1 MTIRHLRIF
10 VAVCE
15 EGSMT
20 KAGQKLFMAQ
30 PTVSLAISKLE
41 KHYGVQLFDRLSKR
55 LYLTDTGRE
64 LLAYAQHIIQ
74 MFDEMETKVQNLGN
88 SGTLR
93 IGSSVTIGNRFLPS
107 LLKTFSHNRPGVA
120 VKSQI
125 DNSERIEQAVLDNQ
139 VDLGLIEG
147 VTRSSELVNEAFWDD
162 ELVLLFARGHRWE
175 TQAAVMPDQLKDEPF
190 LAREHG
196 SGGREVLESALLL
209 HDIKIEPVWE
219 SISTQ
224 AIVQAVINGIGW
236 AVLPLLLV
244 ESLLEQG
251 LLVTRP
257 IEGISLNRKF
267 AIIYHKNKYLTDIMQ
282 EFMDLCTAPIL
293 TR

>member
-1 MTIRHLRIF
+1 M
-10 VAVCE
+10 
-15 EGSMT
+15 
-20 KAGQKLFMAQ
+20 
-30 PTVSLAISKLE
+30 
-41 KHYGVQLFDRLSKR
+41 
-55 LYLTDTGRE
+55 
-64 LLAYAQHIIQ
+64 
-74 MFDEMETKVQNLGN
+74 
-88 SGTLR
+88 
-93 IGSSVTIGNRFLPS
+93 
-107 LLKTFSHNRPGVA
+107 
-120 VKSQI
+120 
-125 DNSERIEQAVLDNQ
+125 
-139 VDLGLIEG
+139 
-147 VTRSSELVNEAFWDD
+147 
-162 ELVLLFARGHRWE
+162 
-175 TQAAVMPDQLKDEPF
+175 
-190 LAREHG
+190 
-196 SGGREVLESALLL
+196 
-209 HDIKIEPVWE
+209 E